1 MSEARKSERVR
12 SLLSA
17 RIVFGNNSS
26 TLDCVVKNFSSAG
39 ARLQISDTLA
49 LPTEFDL
56 FIPHRGRSYR
66 ARIIWRGEDLLG
78 AEFIDPHSGD
88 HAPIAHEA
96 EADQIDRLMKE
107 NAKLRAQVLELKQR
121 VAQLS
126 GEA

>member
-26 TLDCVVKNFSSAG
+26 TLDCVVKNFSTAG

>member
-17 RIVFGNNSS
+17 RIIFGNNSS